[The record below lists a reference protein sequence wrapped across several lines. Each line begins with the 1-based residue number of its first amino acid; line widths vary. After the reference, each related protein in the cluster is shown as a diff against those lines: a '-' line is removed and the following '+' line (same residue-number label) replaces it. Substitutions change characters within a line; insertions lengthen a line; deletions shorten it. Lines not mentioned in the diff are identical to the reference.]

1 MQNEPKLEPPGTLT
15 FPAPRLTRED
25 AFHNIE
31 ELARKAT
38 TDAKGRLR
46 MVQGLKILGDLLVDL
61 PDLTVE
67 EALADFDGLAKIAT
81 CNRDVMLALHES
93 INIATRC
100 AKEQKEPGVAA
111 RPQGPAKQRAVRKKK
126 SNRRNGK

>member
-1 MQNEPKLEPPGTLT
+1 MHSEPKLEPPGTLT

-38 TDAKGRLR
+38 TDANGRLR
-46 MVQGLKILGDLLVDL
+46 MVQGLKLLGDLLVDL

-67 EALADFDGLAKIAT
+67 EALADFDGLARVAT

-100 AKEQKEPGVAA
+100 AKEQKGPGVAPKAQGAA
-111 RPQGPAKQRAVRKKK
+111 RQRAARKKK
-126 SNRRNGK
+126 SNKRNGK